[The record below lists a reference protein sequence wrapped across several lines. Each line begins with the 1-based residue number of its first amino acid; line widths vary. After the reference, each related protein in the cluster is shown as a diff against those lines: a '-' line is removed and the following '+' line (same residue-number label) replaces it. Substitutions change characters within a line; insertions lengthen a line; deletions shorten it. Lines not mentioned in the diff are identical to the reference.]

1 MMALELHNPIG
12 NFVYDNFPIFGLYC
26 SSLLTLLMSRK

>member
-12 NFVYDNFPIFGLYC
+12 NFAYDNFPILGFYC
-26 SSLLTLLMSRK
+26 RALL